1 MKKVTHAKMK
11 PKQTQAIK
19 ELQQSAMLNEVALAA
34 GVKML
39 MQIHPNDQDFG
50 TAVREGI
57 TKGMDIIDSIG
68 SVETGQADKPINDIT
83 IKTITIK

>member
-1 MKKVTHAKMK
+1 MKKGTHAKMK

-50 TAVREGI
+50 TAVRQGI
-57 TKGMDIIDSIG
+57 TKGMDI
-68 SVETGQADKPINDIT
+68 TKINAQLQELQSNTNQEEIPQT
-83 IKTITIK
+83 K

>member
-1 MKKVTHAKMK
+1 MKKNTHAKMK

-39 MQIHPNDQDFG
+39 MQIHSDDTIFG

-57 TKGMDIIDSIG
+57 TKGMDIR
-68 SVETGQADKPINDIT
+68 KINAQLKELQKSTNQDENPQT
-83 IKTITIK
+83 K

>member
-57 TKGMDIIDSIG
+57 TKGMDI
-68 SVETGQADKPINDIT
+68 TKINAQLQEIQSNT
-83 IKTITIK
+83 NQEEIPQTK

>member
-50 TAVREGI
+50 TAVRQGI
-57 TKGMDIIDSIG
+57 TKGMDI
-68 SVETGQADKPINDIT
+68 TKINAQLQEIQSNT
-83 IKTITIK
+83 NQEEIPQTK

>member
-57 TKGMDIIDSIG
+57 TKGMDI
-68 SVETGQADKPINDIT
+68 TKINAQLQQLQSNTNQEEIPQT
-83 IKTITIK
+83 K

>member
-1 MKKVTHAKMK
+1 MKKKTHAKMK
-11 PKQTQAIK
+11 PKQNQAIK

-39 MQIHPNDQDFG
+39 MQIHSDDTIFG

-57 TKGMDIIDSIG
+57 TKGMDITKIKAELDSL
-68 SVETGQADKPINDIT
+68 SKESTNQDEKSTN
-83 IKTITIK
+83 